1 MFYAKFEHRHRKE
14 KRINFQAGECCS
26 DCTVLLKGS
35 TGGKSDNPNR
45 AEQGSYLEVQCA
57 GEHLRWEAS
66 ASTSREYRGDNGLNW
81 KVKRFYLSKVLKEIV
96 SRYSCSD
103 LLPVVVHTV

>member
-1 MFYAKFEHRHRKE
+1 M
-14 KRINFQAGECCS
+14 
-26 DCTVLLKGS
+26 
-35 TGGKSDNPNR
+35 GGKRENPNR
-45 AEQGSYLEVQCA
+45 AEQGSYLAVQRA

-81 KVKRFYLSKVLKEIV
+81 KVKRFYLSKALKEIA

-103 LLPVVVHTV
+103 LFPTVAHTV